1 MDPLGLALENFNAMG
16 MWREREYGESID
28 TAGQLITGEQFA
40 NFKELKRVL
49 VTQRSMDFY
58 RTLTQKLMTYALGR
72 GLEYYDVE
80 TVDQIVDR
88 IVKADGR
95 PSALL
100 MGIVESAPFEKT
112 RGPGERETR
121 NPTPA
126 TGPRAEAKNT
136 P

>member
-16 MWREREYGESID
+16 MWREREYDEPID

-40 NFKELKRVL
+40 SFKELKHILATR
-49 VTQRSMDFY
+49 RSIDFY

-88 IVKADGR
+88 IVKANGR

-100 MGIVESAPFEKT
+100 MGIVESAPFQKS
-112 RGPGERETR
+112 RGPGEPETR

-126 TGPRAEAKNT
+126 AGQRAEAKNM